1 MVQRSDLL
9 DIDLEKQLHA
19 LAKEVGRLKKT
30 AATRGSALYD
40 RGSTLYDDAGDTL
53 SDYYGGLSDFVASN
67 LPGLRRR
74 ARAFE
79 TTATN
84 HPAVAAA
91 VGLVVVGLVASLFW
105 RGARNPSRHHAA
117 SARDSGAPK
126 PTSGRCRVLS
136 FGRPSSSARRKAG
149 TPLSDCILLAR
160 RSRRIGKHTASRL
173 AGDISPDR
181 CWSLVRPAS
190 ALRNA
195 VSISSIDSRS
205 F

>member
-53 SDYYGGLSDFVASN
+53 SDYYGGLSDFVVSN
-67 LPGLRRR
+67 LPKLRRR

-79 TTATN
+79 ATATN

-105 RGARNPSRHHAA
+105 RGRSEPE
-117 SARDSGAPK
+117 P
-126 PTSGRCRVLS
+126 
-136 FGRPSSSARRKAG
+136 RPRRKR
-149 TPLSDCILLAR
+149 AR
-160 RSRRIGKHTASRL
+160 
-173 AGDISPDR
+173 
-181 CWSLVRPAS
+181 
-190 ALRNA
+190 
-195 VSISSIDSRS
+195 
-205 F
+205 